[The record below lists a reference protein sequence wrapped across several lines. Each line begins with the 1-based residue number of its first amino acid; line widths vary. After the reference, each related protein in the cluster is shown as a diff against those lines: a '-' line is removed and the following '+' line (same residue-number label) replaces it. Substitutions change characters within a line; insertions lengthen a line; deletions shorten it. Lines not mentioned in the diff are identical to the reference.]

1 MCGYCGAVPL
11 FRPREV
17 YLPSGGA
24 DMSAAVQPEHA
35 MGARV
40 AALAAHAHAGPPV
53 TANTAAAVAFTA
65 PRRHRGSHLVPS
77 PRPSL
82 GDGRRGGNVTKRGA
96 PGTRGS
102 LPDAVRAAGESGA
115 RRTGRDEDRA
125 AGRSL
130 FAGKRG
136 RAGFGLG
143 R

>member
-53 TANTAAAVAFTA
+53 TANTAAAVAFTG
-65 PRRHRGSHLVPS
+65 PRRHRGSHLGVCVLCVRVCVCVVCVCVRVCVWCVCVCMCVYVCVCVCLLPVHS
-77 PRPSL
+77 S
-82 GDGRRGGNVTKRGA
+82 
-96 PGTRGS
+96 S
-102 LPDAVRAAGESGA
+102 LPRGPLWETAGAGA
-115 RRTGRDEDRA
+115 M
-125 AGRSL
+125 
-130 FAGKRG
+130 
-136 RAGFGLG
+136 
-143 R
+143 